1 MVTLDKV
8 RNVFGHRYW
17 PSNACTQ
24 SANCHRRF
32 SYFLPTYATLW
43 PMVLVYN
50 LSMDLKTLLILIS
63 YPPMLHYDLSTFT
76 LGNMAYTRSMQ
87 NIKNQCEQ
95 NVCNY
100 TNESWNLSQDYKL
113 KTMAPKNIHTSN
125 WLGGGGL
132 SSEDKWLGIEQSFD
146 IYYKDC
152 WWAGELARGFCLLG
166 IAGVW

>member
-1 MVTLDKV
+1 MFVI
-8 RNVFGHRYW
+8 
-17 PSNACTQ
+17 TQ
-24 SANCHRRF
+24 MNHEICH
-32 SYFLPTYATLW
+32 
-43 PMVLVYN
+43 
-50 LSMDLKTLLILIS
+50 KI
-63 YPPMLHYDLSTFT
+63 
-76 LGNMAYTRSMQ
+76 
-87 NIKNQCEQ
+87 
-95 NVCNY
+95 
-100 TNESWNLSQDYKL
+100 YKL